1 MHNKSITSRRA
12 LALCLAAALLLASL
26 VLPSFAAELTGAGT
40 ESDPYR
46 IGSEAELI
54 AFRDRVNSGETGA
67 CATLTADFAL
77 SKAWTAIGTK
87 ENPYRGTFDGGGHTI
102 SNFNSSYSDPIA
114 ALFGYNHGK
123 IQKLTVFTEAN
134 YGVYGTD
141 YTAAVC
147 AINYG
152 KITDCVSQGY
162 LWGMADKAFTGGI
175 AALNFGVIA
184 NCVNT
189 AAVCAWAD
197 NSCAGGIAA
206 VAAEGSITDC
216 ENLASVGTMD
226 GGRDATELCT
236 GGIVGLNYAA
246 TVERCANSGSV
257 STSNT
262 RGYTGG
268 VAGLN
273 NGVVTDSLNSS
284 ANILGGSAAGGVA
297 GYIYTNSDTGLT
309 AQVRNTLDVGGKIS
323 VYGKNEGGAA
333 ANNYYKAAS
342 SASGAGQTAV
352 TEHQLSS
359 GEVTYRLNNGSTEN
373 SAWGQKINSDG
384 VPVIGSSDTVYAT
397 FENGEVKEFSNEQG
411 YEHEFDENGTC
422 TVDGCGYSPVKLDS
436 YTLTLDGAVG
446 VSFYY
451 EIEPAYVSDDV
462 SVTFTMD
469 GNQTVVPLDE
479 LYMGYRAYNSGEL
492 YTYVPAGKSGA
503 YYYGNTPKRPASEL
517 GTTYEVAF
525 FVKEDD
531 GSYTQVSDT
540 KLGSAYS
547 YIYSMLS
554 STNSDG
560 IKNLCKALYLY
571 GEAAKAYFATV
582 Q

>member
-189 AAVCAWAD
+189 AAICAWAD

-397 FENGEVKEFSNEQG
+397 FENGER
-411 YEHEFDENGTC
+411 Y
-422 TVDGCGYSPVKLDS
+422 
-436 YTLTLDGAVG
+436 
-446 VSFYY
+446 
-451 EIEPAYVSDDV
+451 YVSIAKDV
-462 SVTFTMD
+462 TPS
-469 GNQTVVPLDE
+469 Q

-517 GTTYEVAF
+517 GTTYEIAF

-531 GSYTQVSDT
+531 GSYTQVSDA

-547 YIYSMLS
+547 YAYTALTYDKASE
-554 STNSDG
+554 G
-560 IKNLCKALYLY
+560 IKKLSKALYLY